1 MARRSLNRPGWT
13 HSRFDEPDDEPLGG
27 LSNLVDIV
35 LVFACG
41 LMAALASR
49 YGTLPQS
56 LEAGGTREVVQGTE
70 MPEMPRGVG
79 EVGSGYRSVG
89 TVYRDP
95 STGKLILVG
104 DSAAGGE

>member
-1 MARRSLNRPGWT
+1 MARRGLT
-13 HSRFDEPDDEPLGG
+13 HSRFDEPEEEPLGG

-49 YGTLPQS
+49 YGSLPQQQAPS
-56 LEAGGTREVVQGTE
+56 GGQEVVRGTE
-70 MPEMPRGVG
+70 MPQLPQGVG
-79 EVGSGYRSVG
+79 EAGSGYQSVG

-95 STGKLILVG
+95 ESGKLILVG
-104 DSAAGGE
+104 DSPAP

>member
-1 MARRSLNRPGWT
+1 MRRAAWDR
-13 HSRFDEPDDEPLGG
+13 SRFDAPDDEPMGG

-49 YGTLPQS
+49 YGDLPGAAPS
-56 LEAGGTREVVQGTE
+56 PPAGGQEVVRGTE
-70 MPEMPRGVG
+70 VPEIPRGVG
-79 EVGSGYRSVG
+79 EAGSGYRSVG

-95 STGKLILVG
+95 DTGKLILVG
-104 DSAAGGE
+104 E

>member
-1 MARRSLNRPGWT
+1 MNRREWDR
-13 HSRFDEPDDEPLGG
+13 SRFDAPDDEPLGG

-49 YGTLPQS
+49 YGSLPQ
-56 LEAGGTREVVQGTE
+56 EAPPAGGREVVRGTE
-70 MPEMPRGVG
+70 VPEIPRGVG

-95 STGKLILVG
+95 DTGKLILVG
-104 DSAAGGE
+104 E